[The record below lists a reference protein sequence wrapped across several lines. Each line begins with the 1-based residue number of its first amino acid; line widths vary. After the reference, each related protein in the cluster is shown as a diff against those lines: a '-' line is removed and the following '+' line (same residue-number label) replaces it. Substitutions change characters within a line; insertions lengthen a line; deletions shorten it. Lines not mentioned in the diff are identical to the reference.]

1 MKYTINNIVS
11 HLLLVWEVMQGKGGM
26 DSVGQ
31 DNPKVQQ
38 TPNIDASQ
46 GFSPTEMKSQ
56 LIKRKPEVQETYNS
70 PRMRFHKPYTY
81 SE

>member
-1 MKYTINNIVS
+1 
-11 HLLLVWEVMQGKGGM
+11 MQGKGGM

-38 TPNIDASQ
+38 TPNIDALQ
-46 GFSPTEMKSQ
+46 GFSPTKMNTS
-56 LIKRKPEVQETYNS
+56 INKREPEVQEIYTGNS

-81 SE
+81 SG